1 MIRCNE
7 ATLKLAEM
15 QDLREYKAV
24 YGGIV
29 TASQPRDLWVP
40 VFDGENVLYVIQSAV
55 RKAAE
60 SG

>member
-15 QDLREYKAV
+15 QDLREYEAI
-24 YGGIV
+24 YGSIV

>member
-29 TASQPRDLWVP
+29 TPSWPRDLWVQ
-40 VFDGENVLYVIQSAV
+40 VFDGENILYVIQSAV

-60 SG
+60 PG

>member
-7 ATLKLAEM
+7 ATLKLAET
-15 QDLREYKAV
+15 QDLREYEAV

-40 VFDGENVLYVIQSAV
+40 VFDGMDVLHVLRSAV

>member
-15 QDLREYKAV
+15 QDLRKYKAV

-29 TASQPRDLWVP
+29 TASWPRDLWVQ
-40 VFDGENVLYVIQSAV
+40 VFDGENIIYVIQAMV